1 MNDFSELE
9 KELRKLRPAQPS
21 SVLFERVGDALKDCR
36 ASAAADAKPRRWRFT
51 EWSRRRASD
60 IDGKLVRARERER
73 TSQTPYSNW
82 WSLGFGLAA
91 AAVLILFAV
100 VTMERRHEERETIA
114 QSSTAPKTQPAPLRA
129 ERSTVPSRFVPAGG
143 TNLVYN
149 TRDEGLHFA
158 DGSERPLR
166 RVRYNT
172 QQTWRWR
179 NPETG
184 ASVRVS
190 YPSEEIV
197 LIPVSVQ

>member
-21 SVLFERVGDALKDCR
+21 PVLFERVGEALKNCR
-36 ASAAADAKPRRWRFT
+36 ASAAADAQWKRWRFT
-51 EWSRRRASD
+51 E
-60 IDGKLVRARERER
+60 
-73 TSQTPYSNW
+73 TPYNW

-91 AAVLILFAV
+91 AAVLILFAAV
-100 VTMERRHEERETIA
+100 AMERRHEHQQTVA
-114 QSSTAPKTQPAPLRA
+114 QSSPAPETRSVPLRT
-129 ERSTVPSRFVPAGG
+129 EGSISPSGFVPAGG

-149 TRDEGLHFA
+149 ARDEGLHFA

-166 RVRYNT
+166 RVRYHT
-172 QQTWRWR
+172 RQTWRWR

-184 ASVRVS
+184 ASLRVS

-197 LIPVSVQ
+197 LIPVSGQ